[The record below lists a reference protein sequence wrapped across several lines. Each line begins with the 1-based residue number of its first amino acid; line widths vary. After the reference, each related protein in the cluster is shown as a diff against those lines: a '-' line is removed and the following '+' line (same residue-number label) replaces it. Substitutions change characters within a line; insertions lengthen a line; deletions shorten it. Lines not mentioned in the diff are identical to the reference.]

1 MKNSLQI
8 NIYIRKKL
16 IIPVCILAYQERIK
30 KLNSINLKERKFVI
44 YWMQSSQR
52 TEFNLALDYAIF
64 MGKKL
69 NKPVIVFFGITNFLE
84 ANNRHYK
91 FMLEGLQEVEKS
103 LDALGIK
110 LVIKKITPD
119 KGIIELSKKACLVV
133 VDRGYLKLNKKWY
146 NLAKQ
151 GIKCPLFQVEDNV
164 IVPVEQA
171 SNKEEYSAAT
181 FRPKIHMKSNFFLR
195 ELKFN
200 KPKRSSLDCKIESLN
215 IKKLNQIIRSLK
227 LIPNIHPTN
236 IFQGGAS
243 EAKNRLKIFIN
254 KKLANYPNSRNDP
267 NLESLSNLSPYL
279 HFGQISPIQITQEV
293 VTSKNPEES
302 KQVFLEELIVRRE
315 LAINYVFYNQNYDS
329 FEGLPNWTKK
339 SLLEHKNDERHY
351 NYSLKEFEQAETH
364 DQYWNAAQNQ
374 MRLTG
379 KMHGYMRMYWGKK
392 VIEWTRSPQTA
403 FGIALK
409 LNNIYELDGR
419 DPNGYT
425 GVAWCFGKHDRPW
438 KERAIFGKIRYMN
451 DKGLRRKFDADK
463 YVNTIKNL
471 N

>member
-1 MKNSLQI
+1 M
-8 NIYIRKKL
+8 
-16 IIPVCILAYQERIK
+16 AYQERIK
-30 KLNSINLKERKFVI
+30 KINSINLKERKFVI
-44 YWMQSSQR
+44 YWMQSSHR

-69 NKPVIVFFGITNFLE
+69 DKPVIVFFGITNFLE
-84 ANNRHYK
+84 ANHRHYK
-91 FMLEGLQEVEKS
+91 FMLEGLIEIEKA

-110 LVIKKITPD
+110 FVLKKISPD

-133 VDRGYLKLNKKWY
+133 VDRGYLRLNKTWY
-146 NLAKQ
+146 HLAKQ
-151 GIKCPLFQVEDNV
+151 GVKCPLFQVEDNV
-164 IVPVEQA
+164 VVPVELA

-181 FRPKIHMKSNFFLR
+181 FRPKIHMKSGFFLR

-200 KPKRSSLDCKIESLN
+200 KPKRDSLDSKIESMDL
-215 IKKLNQIIRSLK
+215 KKINQIIDSLK
-227 LIPNIHPTN
+227 LNPNIHPTN
-236 IFQGGAS
+236 YFRGGPS
-243 EAKNRLKIFIN
+243 EAQNHLKNFIN
-254 KKLANYPNSRNDP
+254 KKLPNYPNNRNDP

-279 HFGQISPIQITQEV
+279 HFGQISPIQITQKIV
-293 VTSKNPEES
+293 SSNNPEES

-315 LAINYVFYNQNYDS
+315 LAINYVFYNKNYDS

-339 SLLEHKNDERHY
+339 TLLEHKNDERHY
-351 NYSLKEFEQAETH
+351 NYSIKEFEEAKTH
-364 DQYWNAAQNQ
+364 DPFWNAAQNQ
-374 MRLTG
+374 MRFTG

-392 VIEWTRSPQTA
+392 IIEWTKTPQIA
-403 FGIALK
+403 FEIALT

-438 KERAIFGKIRYMN
+438 KEREIFGKIRYMN

-463 YVNTIKNL
+463 YVKKINNL
-471 N
+471 KK